1 MKGSDYFCYAR
12 HLFDVATMPVASHKK
27 KQELPVGLIPFAY
40 PNEESGFFWH
50 RTLLQ
55 HLMSQALQTG
65 RAA

>member
-1 MKGSDYFCYAR
+1 
-12 HLFDVATMPVASHKK
+12 MPVASHKK
-27 KQELPVGLIPFAY
+27 KQELPVGLIPSAY
-40 PNEESGFFWH
+40 PNDESGIFRV